1 MSPERTPDPAS
12 PDSTL
17 KDLLARAHA
26 AGLSADAL
34 RPVFERFL
42 AVCRRFAELETK
54 VLGSV
59 PLQFPTYMY
68 EVAMAEAADPVTA
81 GVALARRERERLD
94 VGSGAL
100 DDLLDQVEA
109 QGLKVVQLAFPADC
123 ALLGV
128 FVFDAKLG
136 PALLVNAERP
146 RAEREYAAA
155 HLYGH
160 FLADFDPYHS
170 WVCLLAGEAELAPE
184 ELRARVFASAFLVPP
199 DDLAAYLAAAGQKP
213 GAPLP
218 GPLLDQLR
226 VYFGADD
233 RAIVG
238 GLLAGGWLAAD
249 ALPDLLRRAPRPPEE
264 EEPAEGEPLDVP
276 LEEPGAEAAETA
288 APGENGGGSAPG
300 APPDGTPRGRLPA
313 RYVALALAAH
323 RGGALTLAELARTL
337 EMTESAALA
346 LERSMSPPEEEEE
359 GHARRPS

>member
-1 MSPERTPDPAS
+1 MNPERPPDPGS

-17 KDLLARAHA
+17 QDLLARAHA
-26 AGLSADAL
+26 AGLAADAL

-68 EVAMAEAADPVTA
+68 EEAMAEAADPVTA

-109 QGLKVVQLAFPADC
+109 QGLKVVQLAFPPDS

-170 WVCLLAGEAELAPE
+170 WVCLLAGEAEAAPE
-184 ELRARVFASAFLVPP
+184 ELRARVFAGAFLVPP
-199 DDLAAYLAAAGQKP
+199 DDLAAFLKAAGQKA

-238 GLLAGGWLAAD
+238 GLLAGGWLTAD

-264 EEPAEGEPLDVP
+264 EPAD
-276 LEEPGAEAAETA
+276 EEPPAAPVEDPEAAAAEAA

-300 APPDGTPRGRLPA
+300 APPAGTPRGRLPA

-346 LERSMSPPEEEEE
+346 LERSMSPPEEEE